1 MHGPI
6 RDRLENLLGADSLA
20 VRQKDVVSHLAS
32 CDECSTELD
41 AMKSQSSILSALRAP
56 EAIEPA
62 AGFYAR
68 VLQKI
73 EDREVTSFWSIFAD
87 SPFTKRVAFAS
98 LTVVLT
104 LGGYVASQEMSDR
117 VSRANTLAL
126 SSEAHYDAPV
136 MGSQAEQRDAVLE
149 NFAAHRLV
157 TVEGRL
163 Q

>member
-41 AMKSQSSILSALRAP
+41 AMRSQSSILSALRAP

-87 SPFTKRVAFAS
+87 SPFTKRLAFAS
-98 LTVVLT
+98 LTVMLT

-126 SSEAHYDAPV
+126 SGESHYDAPV

-157 TVEGRL
+157 TVEGRV